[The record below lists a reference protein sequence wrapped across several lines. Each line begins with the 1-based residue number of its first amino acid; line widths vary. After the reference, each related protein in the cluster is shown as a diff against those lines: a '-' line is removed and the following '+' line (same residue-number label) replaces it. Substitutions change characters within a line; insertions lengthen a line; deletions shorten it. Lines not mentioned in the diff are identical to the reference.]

1 MTIFVLMLTPG
12 THGLSKRDEA
22 MPELSIIMP
31 CLNEEKTLPGAVA
44 KLNDVIVPTSLNV
57 ETIILD
63 DESQDKTLQVA
74 TDLIEQYPALHIRV
88 FHRVRRRVG
97 FGAIVRYGM
106 AHATSRYCAF
116 VSADGLDPVELLPEF
131 VKCLRAGA
139 QHVQCSRYL
148 RPEDAQT
155 VPRKYQ
161 LYQSVYRWLIQ
172 LLLRQ
177 EIKDSTYGFRA
188 FDRVYVQALGVTSN
202 RFSLCPEITFKV
214 LLSGAKMEYLPGHQL
229 PYHLAGGSTKFQL
242 PHESPGHL
250 YVLLRAWLHRLGFY
264 WF

>member
-1 MTIFVLMLTPG
+1 
-12 THGLSKRDEA
+12 

-31 CLNEEKTLPGAVA
+31 CLNEEETLPAAVE
-44 KLNDVIVPTSLNV
+44 KLNEIVTQASLNV
-57 ETIILD
+57 EVIILD
-63 DESQDKTLQVA
+63 DESQDNTLQVA
-74 TDLIEQYPALHIRV
+74 TCLIERYPALHIRV

-97 FGAIVRYGM
+97 FGAIARYGL

-131 VKCLRAGA
+131 VKRLRAGA

-155 VPRKYQ
+155 VPRKYR
-161 LYQSVYRWLIQ
+161 LYQTIYRRLIR
-172 LLLRQ
+172 LLLGQ

-214 LLSGAKMEYLPGHQL
+214 LLSGGEMEYIPGQQL

-242 PHESPGHL
+242 PYESLGYL